1 MRVKVSSGKRKRL
14 LVSDN
19 GQLDCAREGEREG
32 EREREREVIVS
43 ISKGVVAVFIIMQP
57 GLRLIYCYQELLYR
71 LEATK
76 EAETRRK
83 LTLVN

>member
-19 GQLDCAREGEREG
+19 GQLDCAREGERE
-32 EREREREVIVS
+32 REREREVIVS
-43 ISKGVVAVFIIMQP
+43 ISKGVVAVFVIMQP